1 MFSIWSILRIIYSI
15 IFTITSI
22 YFTQFINA
30 IAEKKK
36 CPLSEGWR
44 ITNGKILSSLLMIVG
59 LVNIF
64 VPASKF
70 LSTLP
75 VIGSSYVLIFVLLLL
90 IEFYIINRLSINIAE
105 SDNSKCKLKG
115 YDILIDFFSKKSFIE
130 CVYFTIIVSIIF
142 FYL

>member
-75 VIGSSYVLIFVLLLL
+75 VIGSS
-90 IEFYIINRLSINIAE
+90 
-105 SDNSKCKLKG
+105 
-115 YDILIDFFSKKSFIE
+115 
-130 CVYFTIIVSIIF
+130 
-142 FYL
+142 